1 MLDNILK
8 VSYELAEWNAQILS
22 KMLKETLRI
31 KYGVEDLEDYSQQ
44 GSLDNISETHP
55 EIYEYQNFFVLRR
68 NDGSYL
74 LLDGFRRLLLYD
86 GLPDFNV
93 NVRIYNEKNL
103 TQKDLIKLIL
113 MLNHTKF
120 FGGLGKYYDKGFNLL
135 FSILFGFD
143 IIKFENVFEGY
154 VIYEQETTDKRYLS
168 NRTNDNVNK
177 LTNIR
182 ERLTEDKTIEDL
194 QFLYKVF
201 QARPMINK
209 FNYFGSL
216 IYNTRQRFPDVKL
229 SVDEFL
235 RLTDDNDIKE
245 LEVNCPK
252 PSGVR
257 GSDHV
262 NKLIQ
267 YYKKAINLMTGVTPE
282 ETYLEALGRVKSLK
296 ATLKKNKQLKH
307 IKGKNDYL
315 AKLDLLNDYIIKQN
329 NFSPKLSIL
338 IYPGLE
344 YKNIIE
350 PGLYSGVIKEVSLT
364 KNSFNNRISFKLEFD
379 DPKIGEEL
387 NSKIEFELDGIFA
400 PKIMFKFGET
410 ERGSKQNKFEV
421 FYSVVEKTDKKVK
434 IKDLRKNN

>member
-245 LEVNCPK
+245 LEVNCPRLT
-252 PSGVR
+252 GVR
-257 GSDHV
+257 ESDHV
-262 NKLIQ
+262 NKLMQ
-267 YYKKAINLMTGVTPE
+267 FYKKAIDLMTGITPE
-282 ETYLEALGRVKSLK
+282 ETYVEALERVKKLK
-296 ATLKKNKQLKH
+296 ATL
-307 IKGKNDYL
+307 
-315 AKLDLLNDYIIKQN
+315 
-329 NFSPKLSIL
+329 
-338 IYPGLE
+338 
-344 YKNIIE
+344 NI
-350 PGLYSGVIKEVSLT
+350 
-364 KNSFNNRISFKLEFD
+364 F
-379 DPKIGEEL
+379 
-387 NSKIEFELDGIFA
+387 
-400 PKIMFKFGET
+400 
-410 ERGSKQNKFEV
+410 
-421 FYSVVEKTDKKVK
+421 
-434 IKDLRKNN
+434 